1 MKNIFLVLFATIFLA
16 ACGEENI
23 TDPVVFYDSG
33 WRQYNVSMS
42 VRCGIF
48 QFEDAGENSPQE
60 KINKMLLDE
69 FHKNEA
75 HILKTL
81 TETAVSEFPSYR
93 GELRGTSEL
102 YMCTPEVVSVK
113 NKMYYYNNGAHGEIY
128 ETGLNFRILP
138 DGSVKLMR
146 LSDLFD
152 NSKDWLTPL
161 LIRAVRGLKREY
173 GAEAFWDGSASEI
186 EAEISTS
193 PDKPKYIHSF
203 VYTGRDTLILIFNE
217 LSLMPNAQGMPI
229 VEISTEDL
237 PYYKGISP

>member
-48 QFEDAGENSPQE
+48 QFEDAAENSPQE

-81 TETAVSEFPSYR
+81 TGVSFAER
-93 GELRGTSEL
+93 
-102 YMCTPEVVSVK
+102 
-113 NKMYYYNNGAHGEIY
+113 A
-128 ETGLNFRILP
+128 NFICVLP
-138 DGSVKLMR
+138 KLCR
-146 LSDLFD
+146 
-152 NSKDWLTPL
+152 
-161 LIRAVRGLKREY
+161 
-173 GAEAFWDGSASEI
+173 
-186 EAEISTS
+186 
-193 PDKPKYIHSF
+193 
-203 VYTGRDTLILIFNE
+203 
-217 LSLMPNAQGMPI
+217 
-229 VEISTEDL
+229 
-237 PYYKGISP
+237 

>member
-138 DGSVKLMR
+138 DGSVKLMH

-161 LIRAVRGLKREY
+161 LIRRGSFLGRKRLRNRS
-173 GAEAFWDGSASEI
+173 GNFHQPRQ
-186 EAEISTS
+186 AEIHTFICLHGTRYA
-193 PDKPKYIHSF
+193 D
-203 VYTGRDTLILIFNE
+203 FNF
-217 LSLMPNAQGMPI
+217 Q
-229 VEISTEDL
+229 
-237 PYYKGISP
+237 

>member
-1 MKNIFLVLFATIFLA
+1 MKHIFLA
-16 ACGEENI
+16 LVASIFLAGCGEEDI

-48 QFEDAGENSPQE
+48 QFEEAAENSPQE

-69 FHKNEA
+69 FRKSEA

-81 TETAVSEFPSYR
+81 TETAASEFPSYR
-93 GELRGTSEL
+93 GELRATSEL
-102 YMCTPEVVSVK
+102 YMCTPAIVSVK
-113 NKMYYYNNGAHGEIY
+113 NKMYYYNNGAHGEIC
-128 ETGLNFRILP
+128 ETGLNFRIFP
-138 DGSVKLMR
+138 DGEVKLIN

-152 NSKDWLTPL
+152 NTQDWLTPL

-173 GAEAFWDGSASEI
+173 GAEAFWDGSAAEI

-203 VYTGRDTLILIFNE
+203 VYTGRGTLILIFNE
-217 LSLMPNAQGMPI
+217 LSLMPNAQGMPTI
-229 VEISTEDL
+229 EIPVADL
-237 PYYKGISP
+237 PYYKGISQ

>member
-1 MKNIFLVLFATIFLA
+1 MYSFLKGV
-16 ACGEENI
+16 
-23 TDPVVFYDSG
+23 
-33 WRQYNVSMS
+33 QY
-42 VRCGIF
+42 
-48 QFEDAGENSPQE
+48 
-60 KINKMLLDE
+60 
-69 FHKNEA
+69 
-75 HILKTL
+75 
-81 TETAVSEFPSYR
+81 
-93 GELRGTSEL
+93 
-102 YMCTPEVVSVK
+102 
-113 NKMYYYNNGAHGEIY
+113 IY

-138 DGSVKLMR
+138 DASVKLMR

-186 EAEISTS
+186 EAEISTG

-237 PYYKGISP
+237 PHYKGISP